1 MARKALGLPIG
12 SWIVVI
18 LFTLSGVLHLVNPE
32 AFLWLMPPWLPEPT
46 LLIYLSGVAELLAA
60 AGLLLKQRWAP
71 IFTVLVL
78 LAVWPAN
85 WWFAIDV
92 LSSNPDLALAAWLR
106 LPLQLPLLWFAYK
119 SPVKTG

>member
-1 MARKALGLPIG
+1 VARKALGLPIG
-12 SWIVVI
+12 SWIVVV

-32 AFLWLMPPWLPEPT
+32 AFLWLMPPWLPEPI

-85 WWFAIDV
+85 WWFAFDV
-92 LSSNPDLALAAWLR
+92 LTSNPDLALAAWLR

-119 SPVKTG
+119 SPVKTS

>member
-1 MARKALGLPIG
+1 MARKALGLPVG

-32 AFLWLMPPWLPEPT
+32 AFLWLMPPWLPEPI
-46 LLIYLSGVAELLAA
+46 LLIYLSGIAELLAA

-85 WWFAIDV
+85 WWFAFDV
-92 LSSNPDLALAAWLR
+92 LTSNPDLALAAWLR

-119 SPVKTG
+119 SPVKTS

>member
-1 MARKALGLPIG
+1 VARKALGLPIG

-85 WWFAIDV
+85 WWFALDV
-92 LSSNPDLALAAWLR
+92 LTSNPDLALAAWLR

>member
-1 MARKALGLPIG
+1 VARKALGLPIG

>member
-18 LFTLSGVLHLVNPE
+18 LFTLSGVLHLVNPGG
-32 AFLWLMPPWLPEPT
+32 FLWLMPPWLPEPI

-71 IFTVLVL
+71 TFTVLVL

-85 WWFAIDV
+85 WWFAFDV
-92 LSSNPDLALAAWLR
+92 LTSNPDLALAAWLR
-106 LPLQLPLLWFAYK
+106 LPLQLPLLWFASK
-119 SPVKTG
+119 SPVKTS